1 MTTKSKPTL
10 QDVARLAGVSGMT
23 VSRALTKPD
32 KVSDQTR
39 QRIEQAV
46 RELGYVPN
54 LAASQLVTRRSGIIG
69 ALITTITNPILATT
83 IETLQQGLARAGFH
97 LLIGETRFSQEE
109 EGKLLR
115 AFLGRQLDGLI
126 LAYGYH
132 SVETLELLQGTD
144 IPLIELWDLP
154 EGDAPR
160 EPVGQVVGFSNWAAG
175 AAAGRHLV
183 DCGYRRPAFFGYDD
197 ERENLR
203 FAGFREAVMA
213 GLGVEPLRL
222 NTSPVPHIDD
232 GVDVVQRIARGEID
246 CDGAF
251 FTNDMPAIGALFTC
265 QRLGL
270 SVPGQL
276 GICGFGDLPI
286 ARVAT
291 PSLTSVRIPAEQ
303 VANATVDLLCQR
315 IRGEGEAH
323 AQVDV
328 GCELIARESTALN
341 R

>member
-1 MTTKSKPTL
+1 M
-10 QDVARLAGVSGMT
+10 
-23 VSRALTKPD
+23 
-32 KVSDQTR
+32 
-39 QRIEQAV
+39 
-46 RELGYVPN
+46 
-54 LAASQLVTRRSGIIG
+54 
-69 ALITTITNPILATT
+69 
-83 IETLQQGLARAGFH
+83 
-97 LLIGETRFSQEE
+97 IGETRFSQEE

-132 SVETLELLQGTD
+132 APETLELLQAAD

-160 EPVGQVVGFSNWAAG
+160 TPVGQVVGFSNWSAG

-183 DCGYRRPAFFGYDD
+183 ECGYRKPAFFGFDD

-203 FAGFREAVMA
+203 FAGFRQAVVD
-213 GLGVEPLRL
+213 GLGIEPLRF

-232 GVDVVQRIARGEID
+232 GVDVIQRFARGEVD

-265 QRLGL
+265 QRLGIR
-270 SVPGQL
+270 VPDEL

-291 PSLTSVRIPAEQ
+291 PSLTSVRIPAER
-303 VANATVDLLCQR
+303 VANATVELLCQR
-315 IRGEGEAH
+315 IRGEGERNAL
-323 AQVDV
+323 VDV
-328 GCELIARESTALN
+328 GSALVARESTAL
-341 R
+341 RR